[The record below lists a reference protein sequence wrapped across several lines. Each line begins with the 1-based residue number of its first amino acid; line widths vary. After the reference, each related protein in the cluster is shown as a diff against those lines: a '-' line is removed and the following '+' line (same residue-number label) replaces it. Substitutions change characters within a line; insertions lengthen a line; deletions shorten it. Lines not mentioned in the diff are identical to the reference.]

1 MILAL
6 KRDFIILRNGFSFLN
21 LDILA
26 KVPALRVAVIWTLT
40 LTLPQSVLTV

>member
-6 KRDFIILRNGFSFLN
+6 KRDFFILRHGFSFLN

-40 LTLPQSVLTV
+40 LALPQFVLTV